1 MVVRSPWQM
10 VQMPVLT
17 SVYAIAS
24 LEDKALSLSMLST
37 CLQSKGISPS
47 QPRPQATRWQQ
58 TKAKTD
64 MSSSHSPTNSTNS
77 GKGRGWMSV
86 NLRVVRNNLQQ
97 EIFLCFHEKTLP
109 LHCHC
114 QPITHI
120 PTPADRLLD
129 SRLRTGGHRAFS
141 LLQQETWRTSLCRN
155 PFWDELA

>member
-24 LEDKALSLSMLST
+24 LEDEALSLSMLST

-64 MSSSHSPTNSTNS
+64 MSFSHSPTNSTNS

-129 SRLRTGGHRAFS
+129 KQASN
-141 LLQQETWRTSLCRN
+141 WRTSRLQFAAARDVEDLTLSKS
-155 PFWDELA
+155 FWDELA